1 MKEKKYLNFS
11 ENNLLRGFASMAAG
25 VTLLLHTL
33 GIIEAGINLF
43 LILLSIS
50 MIIYGFIISGL
61 YEQTMNAIYRS
72 RKAKPAPVEKTIKT
86 KTIKTKTRKKK

>member
-33 GIIEAGINLF
+33 GVIEAGINLF
-43 LILLSIS
+43 LILLSIG
-50 MIIYGFIISGL
+50 MIIYGFVISGL
-61 YEQTMNAIYRS
+61 YEQTMNAIYGS
-72 RKAKPAPVEKTIKT
+72 KKEKPVSAKKAVKPKTVK
-86 KTIKTKTRKKK
+86 RKKKK